1 MELILWGAVLL
12 AAVWAAN
19 WGSNHVA
26 EPLRKLRKQWGFS
39 AAAGGSIIGMATASP
54 EVGVNITSA
63 VRGVSE
69 IGLGVMLGS
78 TAIGIPALVTV
89 SYLATRT
96 QQIPGDPDH
105 EQHRR
110 KHLVRVDPSAATVQ
124 ALPYLAIL
132 ALVALLTMPEGWRGL
147 QPLDGWILVA
157 AYVCY
162 VAQALLRGRT
172 QAEST
177 DWSKRE
183 IWLAL
188 TGVGV
193 LALGAYFT
201 VISTEN
207 IIKGLG
213 ISRIVGGLFITAPV
227 AVLPE
232 AFAAWNVARSG
243 QMTPALTNAIGD
255 HAMTMTVAFLPLAL
269 VGVPID
275 HFRVYWVS
283 FAFVALMPLLYAA
296 FIALPSGEPG
306 FRRGHVAAF
315 VGSYLVYLTITA
327 VWVLNLF

>member
-1 MELILWGAVLL
+1 MSLILWGAVLL

-19 WGSNHVA
+19 WGSDHVA

-39 AAAGGSIIGMATASP
+39 AAAGGSIIGIATASP

-78 TAIGIPALVTV
+78 TVIGIPALVTV

-96 QQIPGDPDH
+96 RQIPGDPNHDW
-105 EQHRR
+105 HRR

-132 ALVALLTMPEGWRGL
+132 AVVALLTMPQGWRGL
-147 QPLDGWILVA
+147 QPLDGWILLA
-157 AYVCY
+157 AYACY
-162 VAQALLRGRT
+162 VAQALLRGRSK
-172 QAEST
+172 AEST
-177 DWSKRE
+177 EWSKRE
-183 IWLAL
+183 IWLAMA
-188 TGVGV
+188 GVGV

-213 ISRIVGGLFITAPV
+213 ISRMIGGLFITAPV

-232 AFAAWNVARSG
+232 AFAAWSVARSG
-243 QMTPALTNAIGD
+243 QTTPALTNAIGD

-269 VGVPID
+269 VGMPIEN
-275 HFRVYWVS
+275 FRLYWVS
-283 FAFVALMPLLYAA
+283 FAFVSLMPLLYAA
-296 FIALPSGEPG
+296 FIRLSSGEPG
-306 FRRGHVAAF
+306 FRRWHVAAF
-315 VGSYLVYLTITA
+315 VGSYVVYLAITG